1 MGLEIIGGL
10 EEGLVGGDDR
20 QLRLIGKVEQ
30 HRLDRPLL
38 GQTVPLHLDIEA
50 VAKDAFQRRE
60 AGAGKVRVGLGEREV
75 DHAFGPAGERN
86 EAVGMGGKSADAGQ
100 DFAGLRRREISV
112 AGEAHQIGIAALV
125 LGEHGDAAVSLRPF
139 HLRSLRALFLL
150 DGEAQG
156 ERAADDGLDPRPGDG
171 LGELEGAE
179 QIVGVGDGER
189 RHAVLGGERHEP
201 RNGQSAFEQRIG

>member
-1 MGLEIIGGL
+1 MGLEIVGGL

-50 VAKDAFQRRE
+50 VAEDAFQRRE

-75 DHAFGPAGERN
+75 DHAFGPAGERD

-139 HLRSLRALFLL
+139 HLRSLAWPLP
-150 DGEAQG
+150 
-156 ERAADDGLDPRPGDG
+156 PRPRSSRK
-171 LGELEGAE
+171 ACSRRW
-179 QIVGVGDGER
+179 VGSAPR
-189 RHAVLGGERHEP
+189 RRP
-201 RNGQSAFEQRIG
+201 RRTQGRRTDCWSR